1 MNEWLW
7 KNENYWVSPFN
18 YLPEVRAQLN
28 MPAKVKFHDV
38 TLRDGEQSPGVAFR
52 TEEKTAIAK
61 MLDEA
66 GVDRI
71 EVALPAVSPEDVAAV
86 KGVVAMRPK
95 AQVFV
100 LSRGMASDVE
110 LALECGVDGIILE
123 LPVGIP
129 RLKYQFPDWT
139 EDDVI
144 QKAAHW
150 AKFAK
155 EKGLEVVLFPMDCTR
170 ANPAFF
176 TRVLEEVGKLPAV
189 DAVTLVD
196 TSGSLSPQAATY
208 LVKQMKEITQKRIEV
223 HTHTDFGM
231 GVATSLA
238 AVAAGAEV
246 IHASVGGM
254 GERTGN
260 TPLEEVAVSAKTL
273 YGLDSNLD
281 FSVLSKLVHEVTSIA
296 RFQLAPN
303 KPVVGKRAFTRESG
317 MGVDLV
323 KTQPLGLFG
332 LHPSFVGQEPQ
343 YVLGKKS
350 GLMSVVMKLADLGMP
365 EVLPE
370 NQRKILAKIKELSS
384 EKKGLVSEEEFKEIV
399 RTVTTSA

>member
-1 MNEWLW
+1 MEEKLFH
-7 KNENYWVSPFN
+7 NENYWVSSYNYFDEVRSQFN
-18 YLPEVRAQLN
+18 LPER
-28 MPAKVKFHDV
+28 VKFHDV

-52 TEEKTAIAK
+52 AEEKVRVAEL
-61 MLDEA
+61 LDQL

-71 EVALPAVSPEDVAAV
+71 EVALPAVSEEDKKAT
-86 KGVVAMRPK
+86 KGVVALRPK

-100 LSRGMASDVE
+100 LCRGIASDVE

-144 QKAAHW
+144 NKAAHW

-155 EKGLEVVLFPMDCTR
+155 SKGLEVVLFPMDCTR
-170 ANPAFF
+170 SKPEFF
-176 TRVLEEVGKLPAV
+176 TRVLKEVGALPEV
-189 DAVTLVD
+189 DGVSLVD
-196 TSGSLSPQAATY
+196 TSGSLSPQAAVY
-208 LVKQMKEITQKRIEV
+208 VIKQMKELTHKRIEV

-238 AVAAGAEV
+238 ALTAGAEV
-246 IHASVGGM
+246 IHASIGGM

-260 TPLEEVAVSAKTL
+260 TPLDEAAVSAKTL
-273 YGLDSNLD
+273 YGVESNIKFEKLYEI
-281 FSVLSKLVHEVTSIA
+281 SKEVLAIGK
-296 RFQLAPN
+296 FQISPA
-303 KPVVGKRAFTRESG
+303 KAVIGERAFTRESG

-323 KTQPLGLFG
+323 KTQPLALFG
-332 LHPSFVGQEPQ
+332 VTPKWVGQIPR

-350 GLMSVVMKLADLGMP
+350 GIASVEMKLTDLGMP
-365 EVLPE
+365 ALADDIKNLVLT
-370 NQRKILAKIKELSS
+370 KIKELSLR
-384 EKKGLVSEEEFKEIV
+384 KKGLVEDNEFVAIVKEAV
-399 RTVTTSA
+399 G